1 MRSRRVGLDGLVEGI
16 RAREWRSLGRG
27 LSMLEDAAPEA
38 AELVRQL
45 YPSTGRAFAIGIT
58 GPPGSGKST
67 LVRGL
72 ARSYRESG
80 RTVGREAGRP
90 VGIVAVDP
98 TSPFTGGALLGDRV
112 RMQDLATDR
121 DIFIRSMAT
130 RGAMGGLA
138 PSTRDAVDL
147 LDAAGF
153 DPILVETVGVGQDE
167 VDVMRTVDAVVVV
180 TVPGLGDEIQAIKAG
195 IMEIADV
202 FVVNK
207 ADRPGVER
215 AVRDLMFA
223 LELAEESRR
232 STPIVKTVASR
243 DQGIAELRE
252 RVDDFRRKLEASDEL
267 ARRRFSHLRLRVESL
282 LERRILEAAHRT
294 LDVEAELR
302 AAVER
307 KEDPWSVA
315 GRIFERVMAGRNF

>member
-1 MRSRRVGLDGLVEGI
+1 MPPQRVGLDGLVEGI

-27 LSMLEDAAPEA
+27 LSLLEDGAPEA
-38 AELVRQL
+38 AALLGRI
-45 YPSTGRAFAIGIT
+45 YPSTGRAFVIGVT

-72 ARSYRESG
+72 ARSYRATG
-80 RTVGREAGRP
+80 AT

-121 DIFIRSMAT
+121 GIFIRSMAT

-138 PSTRDAVDL
+138 PTTRDAVDL

-167 VDVMRTVDAVVVV
+167 VDVMRTVDVVVVV

-215 AVRDLMFA
+215 AVRDLHFT

-232 STPIVKTVASR
+232 STPIVQTVASR
-243 DQGIAELRE
+243 DQGIDELRE
-252 RVDDFRRKLEASDEL
+252 RLDHSRRQLMASDEL
-267 ARRRFSHLRLRVESL
+267 ARRRFEHLRLRVESL
-282 LERRILEAAHRT
+282 LERRILLAARESVD
-294 LDVEAELR
+294 LGAELEE
-302 AAVER
+302 ASSR
-307 KEDPWSVA
+307 KEDPYSVA
-315 GRIFERVMAGRNF
+315 DRIFQRVVAASRQR

>member
-1 MRSRRVGLDGLVEGI
+1 MPSQRVGLDGLVEGI
-16 RAREWRSLGRG
+16 RAREWRALGRG
-27 LSMLEDAAPEA
+27 LSLVEDEAPEA
-38 AELVRQL
+38 AQLVAKL
-45 YPSTGRAFAIGIT
+45 YPSTGRAFVIGVT

-72 ARSYRESG
+72 ARVYRASG
-80 RTVGREAGRP
+80 RVVG
-90 VGIVAVDP
+90 VVAVDP

-138 PSTRDAVDL
+138 PATRDAVDL

-167 VDVMRTVDAVVVV
+167 VDVMRTVDAVAVV

-215 AVRDLMFA
+215 AVRDLHFA

-232 STPIVKTVASR
+232 RTPIVKTVASR
-243 DQGIAELRE
+243 EEGLEELRARLDERHAELASTGE
-252 RVDDFRRKLEASDEL
+252 LE
-267 ARRRFSHLRLRVESL
+267 RRRFEHLRLRVENL
-282 LERRILEAAHRT
+282 LERRIRVAAAES
-294 LDVEAELR
+294 LDLEAELQS
-302 AAVER
+302 AAER
-307 KEDPWSVA
+307 REDPYTLA
-315 GRIFERVMAGRNF
+315 DRIFERVMKKKR